1 MTVDDGTTTAS
12 HSCGSPLGPD
22 GLPARAV
29 WFTGERRAEVLDERI
44 PDPAAGEV
52 RVRALASLVSAGTE
66 MILYRG
72 EARSRAESALPTSA
86 GEYPFPIKFAYQVV
100 GEVEAVGEGA
110 QLVTGQR
117 VFAYH
122 PHQTLFNINAGVMT
136 GGSYTT
142 GGRRLVFGIPD
153 ELSDEQAV
161 FANLFGVAMTS
172 MLDVPVRFGDC
183 VAVSGLGVVGS
194 FAAYLARFT
203 AGRLVVIDPL
213 ENRRRGAD
221 WIGADE
227 VVHPRDAAEA
237 IRDHTDGRGVD
248 IFIEASGDERALQAA
263 LEGTGKEGTVAVLA
277 YYGAKPVSLV
287 LSPEFHIQ
295 RLRVVSVQNAMVGSG
310 LQPRW
315 DTARRMATV
324 MEHLAQLD
332 TRRLITHRFGLEQA
346 PEAYELL
353 DHHAD
358 QCLGVL
364 IDYDGRHGET

>member
-1 MTVDDGTTTAS
+1 MAVGESTTTRDPSSGAS
-12 HSCGSPLGPD
+12 RDTD

-29 WFTGERRAEVLDERI
+29 WFTAERRAEVLDERV
-44 PDPAAGEV
+44 PDPGPGEV

-100 GEVEAVGEGA
+100 GEVEARGEGA
-110 QLVTGQR
+110 EFAVGQR

-122 PHQTLFNINAGVMT
+122 PHQSRFNIDAGILT

-142 GGRRLVFGIPD
+142 GGRRLLFGVPD
-153 ELSDEQAV
+153 ELETERAV

-183 VAVSGLGVVGS
+183 VAVSGLGIVGS
-194 FAAYLARFT
+194 FAAHLARFT
-203 AGRLVVIDPL
+203 AGRLIVIDPL
-213 ENRRRGAD
+213 ESRRRQAE
-221 WIGADE
+221 WIGSDE
-227 VVHPRDAAEA
+227 IVHPRDAADA
-237 IRDHTDGRGVD
+237 ISDRTDGRGVD
-248 IFIEASGDERALQAA
+248 IFIEASGNERALQTA
-263 LEGTGKEGTVAVLA
+263 LECTGKEGTVAVLA

-295 RLRVVSVQNAMVGSG
+295 RLRVVSVQNAMIGSG

-315 DTARRMATV
+315 DTARRMGTV
-324 MEHLAQLD
+324 MEHLAKLD
-332 TRRLITHRFGLEQA
+332 TRHLITHRFGLEQA
-346 PEAYELL
+346 PKAYELL
-353 DHHAD
+353 DQHAY
-358 QCLGVL
+358 QALGVL
-364 IDYDGRHGET
+364 LDYDQSA